1 MKNLLHIQSTAWRL
15 VLPLVASFFAWSC
28 EDVLQLDLS
37 DVHNQVVIEGIV
49 SNSPSSTSLKV
60 SLTRNSFD
68 NAQAPKLSGAVVTL
82 SDDKGVKEVVTE
94 NPAGVFVPS
103 VVTGSPGRMYHLSV
117 VAAGLEFTAD
127 SKMPSPMSLDSIRYS
142 KSTSWFTYNSTVLR
156 YYITDNPAVEEY
168 CLIKAYSQNS
178 SSFVWTIYSDKYVDG
193 GQIVLESPAFTP
205 TSSTVVVEVLSVD
218 KATYEYFYSLRDL
231 LGNDISITDL
241 LRMTDYNPK
250 SNLTN
255 NALGYFSA
263 QAQSRYF
270 VNIR

>member
-1 MKNLLHIQSTAWRL
+1 M
-15 VLPLVASFFAWSC
+15 LPLLASFFAWSC

-49 SNSPSSTSLKV
+49 SITPSSSSIKV

-68 NAQAPKLSGAVVTL
+68 NTQAPKVSGAVVTL
-82 SDDKGVKEVVTE
+82 SDDQGVTEVVTE
-94 NPAGVFVPS
+94 SPAGVFVPS
-103 VVTGSPGRMYHLSV
+103 VITGSPGRTYHLRV

-127 SKMPSPMSLDSIRYS
+127 SKMPSPMSLDSIRYT
-142 KSTSWFTYNSTVLR
+142 KSTSWFTYNSTVLK
-156 YYITDNPAVEEY
+156 YYLTDTPAVDEY
-168 CLIKAYSQNS
+168 CLIRAYSQNS
-178 SSFVWTIYSDKYVDG
+178 SSFVWTIYSDKYTDG
-193 GQIVLESPAFTP
+193 GHVVLESPAFTP

-231 LGNDISITDL
+231 LGDNISIPDM

-263 QAQSRYF
+263 QAQSRYI
-270 VNIR
+270 VTIK